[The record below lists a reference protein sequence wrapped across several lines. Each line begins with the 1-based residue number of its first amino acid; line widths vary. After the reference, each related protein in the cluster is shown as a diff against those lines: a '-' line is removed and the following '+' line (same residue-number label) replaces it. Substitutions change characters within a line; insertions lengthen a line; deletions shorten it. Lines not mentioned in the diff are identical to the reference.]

1 MSPWLSDAL
10 LRSQSDERLVALAR
24 EGRERAFTLLVERH
38 RRPLLVLAHREVGE
52 GRAEDAVQ
60 QGLLQAW
67 SALARGARVEHPRA
81 WLHQIVRHAAWKGA
95 AGADADAEPLD
106 PEWAGGRTADAEVEG
121 RLDLDALLVGMA
133 ALPERQRAAI
143 VQTEWEGRSREE
155 IAGSLGL
162 SEGAVRQLVHRAR
175 SSLRTAVTVL
185 TPTPLAAWAARS
197 MGNDGLV
204 SRLGDVLAPAA
215 GTGALVKIS
224 TVVIASGAVA
234 TGVSEVRDHGATQRP
249 DPRAAAVTTTRSGDL
264 SERSSLAPAT
274 PATALRTTAFPSRRT
289 AKAEG
294 GRRRTGVA
302 GGGQLIPSHESPS
315 GQIGPGG
322 KGHSSG
328 PGPDGSGPRDG
339 GPGDGRGGTRVGA
352 PGPGPGG
359 DGPSLGLP
367 DGGERSGPGP
377 SGPGPSGP
385 GPGSGGPVP
394 PQPDS
399 RDGGGG
405 PRPVGLGGRPPRRGT
420 LGVIL
425 GPGPPAGGGD
435 DDGY

>member
-38 RRPLLVLAHREVGE
+38 RCTLLALARREVGE

-81 WLHQIVRHAAWKGA
+81 WLHQIVRHAAWKGV
-95 AGADADAEPLD
+95 AGAGADAEPLD

-215 GTGALVKIS
+215 STGALVKIS

-234 TGVSEVRDHGATQRP
+234 TGVAEVRDHGVTQRP
-249 DPRAAAVTTTRSGDL
+249 APRAAAATTTPRSSDL
-264 SERSSLAPAT
+264 SERYSAASAPPAIAPRT
-274 PATALRTTAFPSRRT
+274 PPSRRT

-294 GRRRTGVA
+294 GRRRTSA
-302 GGGQLIPSHESPS
+302 ADGGQLIPSHESSS
-315 GQIGPGG
+315 GRTDPGG
-322 KGHSSG
+322 EGDSSG
-328 PGPDGSGPRDG
+328 PGPGGSGPRDG
-339 GPGDGRGGTRVGA
+339 GPGDGRDGTRAGSS
-352 PGPGPGG
+352 GPGPGG
-359 DGPSLGLP
+359 DGPSGGLP
-367 DGGERSGPGP
+367 DGGDHSGPGS
-377 SGPGPSGP
+377 SGLGPGP

-405 PRPVGLGGRPPRRGT
+405 PRSVGLGGRPPRRGT